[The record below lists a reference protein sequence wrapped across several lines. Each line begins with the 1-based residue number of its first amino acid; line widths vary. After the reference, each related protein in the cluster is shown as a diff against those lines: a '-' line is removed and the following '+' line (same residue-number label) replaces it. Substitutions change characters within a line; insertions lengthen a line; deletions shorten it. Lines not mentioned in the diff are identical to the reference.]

1 MDQDVDV
8 NPGYEKDYYR
18 FFMKRGLN
26 WDEIKE
32 MLNYGV
38 GIAFHDVMA
47 ENVNDVEEIKQH
59 YGIAQSKIQEQL
71 AGRRLIP
78 VQSNREPGQSGA
90 QQIVRRGTGK
100 HKRRNTAATK
110 STREE
115 PQSRPYRRAQHR
127 Q

>member
-1 MDQDVDV
+1 MYSLPSALWEALTERGKRSGSHSPPPCPQRRVDGPRRDV

-32 MLNYGV
+32 MMNYGV

-71 AGRRLIP
+71 AGRKCKMLARP
-78 VQSNREPGQSGA
+78 N
-90 QQIVRRGTGK
+90 GK
-100 HKRRNTAATK
+100 T
-110 STREE
+110 
-115 PQSRPYRRAQHR
+115 PI
-127 Q
+127 

>member
-59 YGIAQSKIQEQL
+59 YGIAAKQNTGTTGREKMQD
-71 AGRRLIP
+71 AGP
-78 VQSNREPGQSGA
+78 P
-90 QQIVRRGTGK
+90 
-100 HKRRNTAATK
+100 
-110 STREE
+110 
-115 PQSRPYRRAQHR
+115 
-127 Q
+127 